1 MASSDCTVKRV
12 FSRSAALACAPY
24 TCERTELRIFPN
36 RSGCQLASNGRL
48 YSVNERFAE
57 EPVPPPP
64 DPVENVLSD
73 ADCRICEI
81 DGLVDSVGKYCERAS
96 LTMARAEK
104 KLAAAAAILWFEM
117 SICSSRAFSR
127 GSL

>member
-1 MASSDCTVKRV
+1 MASSDWTVTRV
-12 FSRSAALACAPY
+12 FSKSAALAWALY
-24 TCERTELRIFPN
+24 TCERTVFRIFPN

-57 EPVPPPP
+57 PPPP
-64 DPVENVLSD
+64 EPVVNVLSD

-81 DGLVDSVGKYCERAS
+81 DGLVVNAGKYCARAS

-104 KLAAAAAILWFEM
+104 KLAAAAAMFWFDM
-117 SICSSRAFSR
+117 LTCSSRAFS
-127 GSL
+127 

>member
-1 MASSDCTVKRV
+1 MASSDWTVRRV
-12 FSRSAALACAPY
+12 FSKSAALAWALY

-64 DPVENVLSD
+64 DPVENVRSD

-81 DGLVDSVGKYCERAS
+81 EGFADKVGKYWERAS

-104 KLAAAAAILWFEM
+104 KLAAAAAMLWFEI
-117 SICSSRAFSR
+117 ST
-127 GSL
+127 